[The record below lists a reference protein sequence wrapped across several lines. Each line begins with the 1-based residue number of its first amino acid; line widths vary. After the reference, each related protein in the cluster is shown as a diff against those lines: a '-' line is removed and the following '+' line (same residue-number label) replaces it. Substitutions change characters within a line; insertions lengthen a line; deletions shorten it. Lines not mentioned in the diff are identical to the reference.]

1 MVTCSYIIRIQY
13 QSLIN
18 TVLVYK
24 LEKVNSLYMLN
35 NHIGLKAREYD
46 NVHLNYLFE
55 IQRGFQ
61 GRNYVY
67 LVA

>member
-1 MVTCSYIIRIQY
+1 MRMQY
-13 QSLIN
+13 QYLIN
-18 TVLVYK
+18 TALVYK
-24 LEKVNSLYMLN
+24 LKRVNSLYMLN
-35 NHIGLKAREYD
+35 NHIGLKARGYG

-61 GRNYVY
+61 GKNCVY